1 MVNNNQI
8 SFVSRNF
15 GEATNGITLKC
26 KDIRFSNKLVFLSK
40 PERALDG
47 TLIVGSEFY
56 YVPQAEF
63 AIAAMS
69 ADDYTVFVRIVNAPT
84 FQMNCFDYELGKQV
98 SREMMLNELS
108 RDRLLGSGGN
118 IEMLVNVKL
127 SAVSVRSYK
136 NYTELYSNE

>member
-15 GEATNGITLKC
+15 GEEITNGITLIC
-26 KDIRFSNKLVFLSK
+26 KDIQFSNKLVFPSK

-56 YVPQAEF
+56 YVPQVEF

-69 ADDYTVFVRIVNAPT
+69 AKEYTIFVRIVNAPT
-84 FQMNCFDYELGKQV
+84 FQMNCFDYELGKEV
-98 SREMMLNELS
+98 NREMMLSELS

-118 IEMLVNVKL
+118 IKTLLNVKL
-127 SAVSVRSYK
+127 SAVSVSSYK
-136 NYTELYSNE
+136 NYAELAEN